1 MLIRYFTLQSC
12 GGTLEVLYED
22 PKEDVASILSGGIDD
37 DDRRKLLNP
46 DDVRFSFSG
55 AVVAAQVDFS
65 HRHATTE

>member
-55 AVVAAQVDFS
+55 QWL
-65 HRHATTE
+65 